1 MRKQN
6 AWKLG
11 LVEPPAILQS
21 EEDAASA
28 HSGERDA
35 APGGGGGGG
44 DAASVRQISP
54 SRSVSFRSRMG
65 DGSERTGEEERG
77 SKIKV
82 WGFTIFTWVRIR
94 KHGIGSGMG
103 ILDLELGSRIYNPA
117 S

>member
-11 LVEPPAILQS
+11 LVEPPPVLQS

-35 APGGGGGGG
+35 APGGGGGG

-77 SKIKV
+77 SK
-82 WGFTIFTWVRIR
+82 
-94 KHGIGSGMG
+94 
-103 ILDLELGSRIYNPA
+103 Y
-117 S
+117 